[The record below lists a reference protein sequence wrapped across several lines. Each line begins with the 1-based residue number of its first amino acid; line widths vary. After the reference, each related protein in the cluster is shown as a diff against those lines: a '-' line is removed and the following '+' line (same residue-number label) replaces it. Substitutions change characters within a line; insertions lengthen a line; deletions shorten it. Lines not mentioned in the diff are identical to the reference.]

1 MPQPRMEEKEEVKK
15 EVITHEVVVIEP
27 IISSSYSKESSFVE

>member
-1 MPQPRMEEKEEVKK
+1 MKEIEEVKK

-27 IISSSYSKESSFVE
+27 IISSSSSKESSFIE